1 MNKPTLPS
9 FRADVKANKIVVLQF
24 IYESVI
30 CEFYYSSWDSN
41 RMGKIP
47 TLKTQRIRE
56 IKLTAIFNVFK
67 VIGNKKTAKSGSV
80 YRKKIFFLGV
90 IEREHKK
97 MSSWQMDYC
106 YFRFATRKQGQAV
119 DLSVKLQVFY
129 LFREITLEQ
138 LIFFPRPPPFLLY
151 TQQLL
156 YLMTSSR
163 TVPEIYFSRFS
174 FSQPFFG
181 RGGVVWNNL

>member
-9 FRADVKANKIVVLQF
+9 SRADVKANKIVVLQF

-30 CEFYYSSWDSN
+30 CEFYSN

-80 YRKKIFFLGV
+80 
-90 IEREHKK
+90 
-97 MSSWQMDYC
+97 
-106 YFRFATRKQGQAV
+106 
-119 DLSVKLQVFY
+119 
-129 LFREITLEQ
+129 
-138 LIFFPRPPPFLLY
+138 
-151 TQQLL
+151 
-156 YLMTSSR
+156 
-163 TVPEIYFSRFS
+163 
-174 FSQPFFG
+174 
-181 RGGVVWNNL
+181 

>member
-24 IYESVI
+24 IYESFI

-80 YRKKIFFLGV
+80 
-90 IEREHKK
+90 
-97 MSSWQMDYC
+97 
-106 YFRFATRKQGQAV
+106 
-119 DLSVKLQVFY
+119 
-129 LFREITLEQ
+129 
-138 LIFFPRPPPFLLY
+138 
-151 TQQLL
+151 
-156 YLMTSSR
+156 
-163 TVPEIYFSRFS
+163 
-174 FSQPFFG
+174 
-181 RGGVVWNNL
+181 